1 MPRAAQPQVAVE
13 TIVMLAEQIAHAA
26 PECATQAMRIIELVN
41 ELCAGPDRAMIKDAL
56 EAETAD
62 ADLSNARLENAADA
76 VTKERLARR
85 DAKAVPTPMPQ
96 ERRA

>member
-76 VTKERLARR
+76 VM
-85 DAKAVPTPMPQ
+85 KAVRSEP
-96 ERRA
+96 